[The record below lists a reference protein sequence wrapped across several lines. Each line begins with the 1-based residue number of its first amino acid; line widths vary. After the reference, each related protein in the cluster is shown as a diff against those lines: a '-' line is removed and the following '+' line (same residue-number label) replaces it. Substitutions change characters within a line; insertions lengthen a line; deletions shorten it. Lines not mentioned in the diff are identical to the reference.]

1 MSIFTKLFLLFL
13 VSLSLMLFVSRETS
27 QLTQSKIEMLLKEK
41 YLQASSDLFRDLANN
56 DPTALTK
63 KLQAFNFE
71 VIAETQNV
79 LKNSKIV
86 YEKSSSFGEVKILM
100 EPKGRYL
107 LLMSYLDESLLVR
120 DRAQEE
126 GFYRFD
132 TVSYLIFA
140 DIFVLVLT
148 FLMVIKLLFPLKEMA
163 LTLKAFGEGS
173 LQVRMKR
180 FGSNELG
187 KLSDTFN
194 AMASNIEA
202 LILSRQRLLRD
213 IGHELRTPLAKSKLA
228 LEMLGEGKYQQ
239 SLKKAISQIDALT
252 KELLDIERLNANM
265 EQLSLSTFD
274 AETLISES
282 LSRALIEDESLVEL
296 HMDDSFDIKGDLNYL
311 SIALKNLID
320 NALKYGIQKPIIIEV
335 KEHTISVKSRG
346 EALEHTLEYYCEPF
360 AQGDDARGVEGFGL
374 GLSIVKKIVEKHGFG
389 FELTCKEGCNSF
401 SLRFRC
407 VY

>member
-13 VSLSLMLFVSRETS
+13 VSLSLMLFVSRETN
-27 QLTQSKIEMLLKEK
+27 QLTQAKIEMLLKEK
-41 YLQASSDLFRDLANN
+41 YLQASTELFRDLANN
-56 DPTALTK
+56 DQTALSK
-63 KLQAFNFE
+63 RLQSFNFE
-71 VIAETQNV
+71 LIAESQSG
-79 LKNSKIV
+79 LEGSKTI

-100 EPKGRYL
+100 DTKGRYL
-107 LLMSYLDESLLVR
+107 LLMSYLDERLLVR
-120 DRAQEE
+120 DMTQEE
-126 GFYRFD
+126 GFYHFD

-140 DIFVLVLT
+140 DIFVLIIT
-148 FLMVIKLLFPLKEMA
+148 FLMIIKLIFPLKEIA
-163 LTLKAFGEGS
+163 STLQKFGEGA
-173 LQVRMKR
+173 LHVRMKR

-228 LEMLGEGKYQQ
+228 LEMLGEGKYQK
-239 SLKKAISQIDALT
+239 SLKKAISQIDELT

-265 EQLSLSTFD
+265 ENLNVSTFN

-282 LSRALIEDESLVEL
+282 LSRALIEDESLVEIHL
-296 HMDDSFDIKGDLNYL
+296 NDSFEIKGDLNYL

-320 NALKYGIQKPIIIEV
+320 NALKYTTQKPILIDVEGRSID
-335 KEHTISVKSRG
+335 VKSRG

-374 GLSIVKKIVEKHGFG
+374 GLSIVKKIVERQGFSLS
-389 FELTCKEGCNSF
+389 LTCKEGWNSF
-401 SLRFRC
+401 SLFFK
-407 VY
+407 

>member
-13 VSLSLMLFVSRETS
+13 VSLSLMLFVSRETN
-27 QLTQSKIEMLLKEK
+27 QLTQAKIEMLLKEK
-41 YLQASSDLFRDLANN
+41 YLQASTELFRDLANN
-56 DPTALTK
+56 DQTALTK
-63 KLQAFNFE
+63 RLQSFNFE
-71 VIAETQNV
+71 LIAESQSV
-79 LKNSKIV
+79 LEGSKTI

-100 EPKGRYL
+100 DTKGRYL

-120 DRAQEE
+120 DRTQEE
-126 GFYRFD
+126 GFYHFD

-140 DIFVLVLT
+140 DIFVLVVT
-148 FLMVIKLLFPLKEMA
+148 FLMIIKLIFPLKQIA
-163 LTLKAFGEGS
+163 LTLQKFGEGA
-173 LQVRMKR
+173 LHVRMKR

-239 SLKKAISQIDALT
+239 SLKKAISQIDELT

-265 EQLSLSTFD
+265 ENLNMSTFN

-296 HMDDSFDIKGDLNYL
+296 HINDSFEIKGDLNYL

-320 NALKYGIQKPIIIEV
+320 NALKYTTQKPILIEV
-335 KEHTISVKSRG
+335 KERTISVKSRG

-374 GLSIVKKIVEKHGFG
+374 GLSIVKKIVQKHGFG
-389 FELTCKEGCNSF
+389 FELTCKEGWNSF
-401 SLRFRC
+401 SLRFTG
-407 VY
+407 V

>member
-1 MSIFTKLFLLFL
+1 MSIFTKLFLLFI

-27 QLTQSKIEMLLKEK
+27 QLTQAKIEMLLKEK
-41 YLQASSDLFRDLANN
+41 YLQASTDLFRDLANN
-56 DPTALTK
+56 DQNALTK
-63 KLQAFNFE
+63 RLQSLDFE
-71 VIAETQNV
+71 VISSPQSV
-79 LKNSKIV
+79 LELSKTV
-86 YEKSSSFGEVKILM
+86 YEKNTSFGEIKILID
-100 EPKGRYL
+100 PKDRYF

-120 DRAQEE
+120 DRGQDESIL
-126 GFYRFD
+126 GQGIV
-132 TVSYLIFA
+132 TYLIFA

-148 FLMVIKLLFPLKEMA
+148 FLMIMKLIFPLKQIA
-163 LTLKAFGEGS
+163 STLQTFGEGA
-173 LQVRMKR
+173 LHVRMKR

-239 SLKKAISQIDALT
+239 SLKKAISQIDELT

-265 EQLSLSTFD
+265 EQLNLTRFD

-282 LSRALIEDESLVEL
+282 LSRALIDDESLVEL
-296 HMDDSFDIKGDLNYL
+296 HIEESFEIKGDLNYL

-320 NALKYGIQKPIIIEV
+320 NALKYGIQKPIVIEV

-346 EALEHTLEYYCEPF
+346 EALEHTLDYYCEPF

-374 GLSIVKKIVEKHGFG
+374 GLSIVKKIVQKHGFG
-389 FELTCKEGCNSF
+389 FELTCKEGLNSF
-401 SLRFRC
+401 SIRFT
-407 VY
+407 